1 MRYLYV
7 ILCDALFFQEGYRV
21 LVTGHSLGAGVG
33 AVLTML
39 IQNEHKEWSKN
50 LHAYLFST
58 PGAVCK
64 SVPHWGRYT
73 YSIII
78 IIIVVLCYT
87 VNPDVCL
94 RL

>member
-1 MRYLYV
+1 M

-64 SVPHWGRYT
+64 SVPHWGCTLIAIMSYCKPRCMFEAVAR
-73 YSIII
+73 I
-78 IIIVVLCYT
+78 L
-87 VNPDVCL
+87 
-94 RL
+94 